1 MADYRTAEDIILMA
15 AIGFWLLVVAAA
27 YLLGV

>member
-1 MADYRTAEDIILMA
+1 MADYRTAEDMTLVA

-27 YLLGV
+27 YLFGV